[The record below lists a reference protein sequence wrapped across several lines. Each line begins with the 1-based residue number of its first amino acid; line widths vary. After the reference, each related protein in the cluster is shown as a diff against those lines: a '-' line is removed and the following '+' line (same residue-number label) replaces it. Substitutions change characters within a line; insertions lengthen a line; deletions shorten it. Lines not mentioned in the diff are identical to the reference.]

1 MEDRGFASDGDLEAV
16 SGVSA
21 SLISRYQSG
30 GITPTAQNLRKLA
43 PHLGVTLGDL
53 MVASGLATPE
63 ELGMVT
69 DAPARTRLDAAVA
82 EANRYLADPRLPDNA
97 KDHLRATIR
106 GAVTYWRQQLG
117 VNTSIPAQ
125 ATRRATSTG
134 RKAR

>member
-1 MEDRGFASDGDLEAV
+1 MEDRGFTSDGDLEAV

-69 DAPARTRLDAAVA
+69 GAPSRARLDPAVA
-82 EANRYLADPRLPDNA
+82 EANHYLADPRLPDNA
-97 KDHLRATIR
+97 KDHLRATLR

-117 VNTSIPAQ
+117 VNTAIPAQ
-125 ATRRATSTG
+125 ARGGTTSAG
-134 RKAR
+134 RKGR